1 MSQQQKVRPNNN
13 KNAKKSVGNSKKKKS
28 VSDPPPP
35 PTKQIIKSESNNN
48 NSNKS
53 VARKEKNKGK
63 VDKLNVQEKVV
74 VIPDPPVKLERA
86 KTFMFGNKLNKV
98 ISKLTGSRES
108 LNKIDETPP
117 DNRFSLKRSLTLSS
131 ISIKRNNR
139 KSMREPVLEELKEDT
154 ILEKVT
160 NDSTTL
166 LSAVTQRSA
175 SIFEPPPFKRSGSF
189 IDRFRTKLSPG
200 KTQSN
205 LVRNSWSASLQNL
218 QQIDTMVKYDDLKFV
233 DYDKFNT
240 YEQRIEQKLNTSLNA
255 SQTDLVSAVENT
267 GHGMGKRYPSTSS
280 LKSIDAINATIR
292 MRSKKRISFNMN
304 HMDEEKNLYRQSLD
318 VGSLNGLMGKN
329 KGKLREQNKRG
340 SVGGF
345 QDEEDYYN
353 FLQESFKKVDKE
365 ENKDSKDSVDE
376 VDSPRNEDDDKIN
389 ENDEEIAQSI
399 EQNMEIMDRPKSL
412 PCISEVVE
420 ESQKVRN
427 FAIFFLFYILSKSA
441 EYSSKFFGL

>member
-53 VARKEKNKGK
+53 VSRKEKNKGK
-63 VDKLNVQEKVV
+63 VDKLNVQEKV

-166 LSAVTQRSA
+166 PSSAVTQRSA

-189 IDRFRTKLSPG
+189 IDRLRTKLSPG

-318 VGSLNGLMGKN
+318 VGSLNGL

-365 ENKDSKDSVDE
+365 ENIDSKDSVDE

-427 FAIFFLFYILSKSA
+427 FAIFFLFFRNLLNIHLKA
-441 EYSSKFFGL
+441 KMFGL